1 LSTDKL
7 NWIELEKKY
16 FMLVFKRTPVVLAR
30 GRGMYVWDID
40 GKKYLDFVAGLAVNS
55 LGHCHPV
62 ITGALNAQSK
72 KLIQTSNLYYSMPQ
86 LKLAELLVNNSCL
99 DHVFIGNSGAEANE
113 GAIKLARRYGK
124 LKLDGAYEIIT
135 TYDSFHGRTLAT
147 TAATGQNVFQE
158 PYIPLPTGFIN
169 VAYNDIEA
177 IKKAVGKTTCAVMLE
192 PIQAEGGVNV
202 PADNYLKEVRALC
215 DEKGIL
221 LILDEVQTGIGRL
234 GSLFGYQQ
242 YGVEPDIMT
251 LAKGLGGG
259 VPIGAFLANEKAS
272 VFVKGDHGST
282 FGGNPLVCN
291 VAYEVLRYII
301 EQDLPGQVKRVG
313 AHLQDGVKKL
323 ASRYSSITSVRGH
336 GLLVAAGLNADIS
349 GDVAMKCLENG
360 LLVNPVKPNA
370 LRFIPP
376 LIATEKDVD
385 KALSILEKVI
395 KER

>member
-1 LSTDKL
+1 MSTDKL

-40 GKKYLDFVAGLAVNS
+40 GKKYMDFVAGLAVNS

-158 PYIPLPTGFIN
+158 P
-169 VAYNDIEA
+169 
-177 IKKAVGKTTCAVMLE
+177 
-192 PIQAEGGVNV
+192 
-202 PADNYLKEVRALC
+202 
-215 DEKGIL
+215 
-221 LILDEVQTGIGRL
+221 
-234 GSLFGYQQ
+234 
-242 YGVEPDIMT
+242 
-251 LAKGLGGG
+251 
-259 VPIGAFLANEKAS
+259 
-272 VFVKGDHGST
+272 
-282 FGGNPLVCN
+282 
-291 VAYEVLRYII
+291 
-301 EQDLPGQVKRVG
+301 
-313 AHLQDGVKKL
+313 
-323 ASRYSSITSVRGH
+323 
-336 GLLVAAGLNADIS
+336 
-349 GDVAMKCLENG
+349 
-360 LLVNPVKPNA
+360 
-370 LRFIPP
+370 
-376 LIATEKDVD
+376 
-385 KALSILEKVI
+385 
-395 KER
+395 